1 MAFNLTLFPNP
12 TNERVYIDVSN
23 FDQANAIVNIVNAA
37 GVVVLLKSATAL
49 NGYFNLSLDVSKL
62 AKGNYYVQ
70 IQNSNKTTI
79 SKSLIIE

>member
-37 GVVVLLKSATAL
+37 GVVVMRKSATAL